1 MPAGIEASQCGH
13 RPSAAWVDIGERG
26 DVWRACARTGSFLS
40 DDQKRQPAAVELKPR
55 DGGRP
60 SSMSEYRSGTADS
73 VTAVAPPLLG
83 AGNADLIRD
92 IVSPSPLDDPVEI
105 AHSS

>member
-1 MPAGIEASQCGH
+1 
-13 RPSAAWVDIGERG
+13 
-26 DVWRACARTGSFLS
+26 
-40 DDQKRQPAAVELKPR
+40 
-55 DGGRP
+55 
-60 SSMSEYRSGTADS
+60 MSEYRSGTADS